1 MAIPAGSFLMG
12 SPLRDDPIIRQ
23 NLEVRD
29 DEKPQHPV
37 TIRAFFIGK
46 YEITQAQWF
55 AVMGSNPSRNKGD
68 SLPIENI
75 SWDDTQRY
83 IEKLNKKTGKNYRL
97 PTEAEW
103 EYAARAGSTTP
114 YPWGDRDADSKNYAW
129 SKENAIDTNP
139 VGLKKPNQF
148 GLYDMIGNVS
158 EWTQDCWN
166 DSYTGAPQD
175 GSAWLEGNCAL
186 RVLRGGSWGDD
197 LSQSRSAVRDGSHPA
212 YYRFSGSSF
221 RVALDLQ

>member
-1 MAIPAGSFLMG
+1 MG
-12 SPLRDDPIIRQ
+12 SPLEYDPAVHQ

-29 DEKPQHPV
+29 NEKPQHPV
-37 TIRAFFIGK
+37 TIKAFFIGK
-46 YEITQAQWF
+46 YEITQAQWY
-55 AVMGSNPSRNKGD
+55 AVMGSNPSRNKGH
-68 SLPIENI
+68 SLAIENI

-83 IEKLNKKTGKNYRL
+83 IDKLNKKTGKNYRL

-103 EYAARAGSTTP
+103 EYAARAGSTAP
-114 YPWGDRDADSKNYAW
+114 YPWGDRGADSKSYAW
-129 SKENAIDTNP
+129 SKANAFDTNV
-139 VGLKKPNQF
+139 VGLKKPNKF

-158 EWTQDCWN
+158 EWTQDCWS

-175 GSAWLEGNCAL
+175 GSAWLEGNCTL

-197 LSQSRSAVRDGSHPA
+197 LAQLRSAVRDGTHPT

-221 RVALDLQ
+221 RVALDRQ